1 MLNDFLLRRIGRI
14 AEESF
19 DQMYLVL
26 RYLGSRYALGTYS
39 EEERIVGFHMGVG
52 VKLTLSNA
60 YEEKD
65 WNPDRELTAFK
76 LLGDKS
82 RRDII
87 RLIHKNAMT
96 IQEISNHLGMNSGTV
111 FRNINALCNAELLI
125 QERRGERP
133 CYRARL
139 PYIQA
144 ILYHM
149 MEYLQG
155 G

>member
-1 MLNDFLLRRIGRI
+1 M
-14 AEESF
+14 
-19 DQMYLVL
+19 
-26 RYLGSRYALGTYS
+26 
-39 EEERIVGFHMGVG
+39 
-52 VKLTLSNA
+52 KK
-60 YEEKD
+60 KD

-133 CYRARL
+133 LL
-139 PYIQA
+139 PGKASPTFKPFYTI
-144 ILYHM
+144 
-149 MEYLQG
+149 
-155 G
+155 